1 MATLISLK
9 TLTGDLWRMLG
20 RGDDGALNQGQDELR
35 AVAPTGTSA
44 DSDGLAAEQPEPPL
58 FQPRFVPPPDGTEW
72 S

>member
-1 MATLISLK
+1 MATLISFK

-20 RGDDGALNQGQDELR
+20 RGEDSALNQGQDGLR
-35 AVAPTGTSA
+35 TVAPTGTSA
-44 DSDGLAAEQPEPPL
+44 DSDGLAAEQPEPL